1 MRRLIR
7 SVISLVLCA
16 SPLVAQAGSLLRNG
30 DFEDTEFSPW
40 IVQRWNGECDV
51 ELDRTFANAGRGS
64 AGFGSD
70 SRCKIAL
77 VQDLGKLDAGSYIL
91 KGYVRAINLRQGQWK
106 RTFLVGLETPEKEL
120 FLDKIP
126 GGTYGWRPFTRA
138 YTINQP
144 INGKLCLYLFGPG
157 RLWLDGLSL
166 ERIKPEGAVSDN
178 RGLVLGEEEGSLSS
192 VIAESRGDIRCSL
205 CSGGHPAGTQ
215 SCKFCG
221 FDIASSRKAEHEIE
235 LITGGHEIAG
245 PNLILNGSFEE
256 GKGQGSPFRGW
267 AVRSTLGG
275 EHSFNLV
282 PGRTGYAARIS
293 ASKAGRGDI
302 HNVPDIKFNAG
313 DILRFR
319 FWAKADELDGGVSVW
334 FEGDPGEG
342 WQKINVDSSTKDWK
356 LFETRVRV
364 PKGKKGQTEPA
375 LQFWFYNWGTGA
387 VLFDDISACVVRPDL
402 SGAVVAELKRLLE
415 LVRASVADAEGVADE
430 SLELCKAAETS
441 LLAALKS
448 PEEADPRS
456 LKRTVISALG
466 RLQGGDGSI
475 ALGVASSLEKIFLDE
490 PYRGPMAKAMSI
502 SLAQNESEAAQL
514 VVLASGNP
522 LENVR
527 VALQGDLVA
536 KTAGAASLPAEQV
549 RIDLIGYVDTTA
561 GERPYQSRKL
571 GWWPD
576 PLLSNARFKV
586 RPDEAQPLLV
596 TVTTKKETM
605 PGQYEGRLLVTSGAS
620 KLDLPLHIEV
630 FPFALP
636 ESRNYS
642 SFAFGCSPSLVAK
655 HYGGDPDQKIMER
668 FVVEACKRGMPP
680 TDLLNGWGW
689 GSQKPQ
695 QLPKGGY
702 DFTSLDRWIDLFKE
716 HGLSHFPMAIVPRF
730 KKWGGGDYTEKWKAS
745 FSEFLKAYASH
756 LKEKGISDRAIIYNI
771 DEAAK
776 SKGEWEICKQLY
788 KLAKTAVPDVPVV
801 QCLNEP
807 DGVEA
812 LSGHADIWDL
822 YYGHY
827 ERAGGPQRLK
837 AGDGLF
843 LAVCIYP
850 SVPPN
855 LFIEYDLLD
864 ARIFPW
870 IGYRTGSKGFE
881 YWDLFQWGNNV
892 GNTDWLTRGD
902 GTRTAWKLDNPHGD
916 GLLMYPGPNG
926 VPLSSLR
933 LESFRDG
940 LEDYEYL
947 LKLQARSE
955 TDPFAAALLKEATE
969 VIVTGVTSYTREPAQ
984 LLNLRVRIAK
994 FLSTDVARSG
1004 Q

>member
-70 SRCKIAL
+70 RRCKIAL
-77 VQDLGKLDAGSYIL
+77 VQDLGRLDAGSYIL

-144 INGKLCLYLFGPG
+144 INGKLYLYLFGPC

-221 FDIASSRKAEHEIE
+221 FDIASSRKAEHEFE
-235 LITGGHEIAG
+235 LINGGHEIAG
-245 PNLILNGSFEE
+245 PNLI
-256 GKGQGSPFRGW
+256 
-267 AVRSTLGG
+267 
-275 EHSFNLV
+275 
-282 PGRTGYAARIS
+282 
-293 ASKAGRGDI
+293 
-302 HNVPDIKFNAG
+302 
-313 DILRFR
+313 
-319 FWAKADELDGGVSVW
+319 
-334 FEGDPGEG
+334 
-342 WQKINVDSSTKDWK
+342 
-356 LFETRVRV
+356 
-364 PKGKKGQTEPA
+364 
-375 LQFWFYNWGTGA
+375 
-387 VLFDDISACVVRPDL
+387 
-402 SGAVVAELKRLLE
+402 
-415 LVRASVADAEGVADE
+415 
-430 SLELCKAAETS
+430 
-441 LLAALKS
+441 
-448 PEEADPRS
+448 
-456 LKRTVISALG
+456 
-466 RLQGGDGSI
+466 
-475 ALGVASSLEKIFLDE
+475 
-490 PYRGPMAKAMSI
+490 
-502 SLAQNESEAAQL
+502 
-514 VVLASGNP
+514 
-522 LENVR
+522 
-527 VALQGDLVA
+527 
-536 KTAGAASLPAEQV
+536 
-549 RIDLIGYVDTTA
+549 
-561 GERPYQSRKL
+561 
-571 GWWPD
+571 
-576 PLLSNARFKV
+576 
-586 RPDEAQPLLV
+586 
-596 TVTTKKETM
+596 
-605 PGQYEGRLLVTSGAS
+605 
-620 KLDLPLHIEV
+620 
-630 FPFALP
+630 
-636 ESRNYS
+636 
-642 SFAFGCSPSLVAK
+642 
-655 HYGGDPDQKIMER
+655 
-668 FVVEACKRGMPP
+668 
-680 TDLLNGWGW
+680 
-689 GSQKPQ
+689 
-695 QLPKGGY
+695 
-702 DFTSLDRWIDLFKE
+702 
-716 HGLSHFPMAIVPRF
+716 
-730 KKWGGGDYTEKWKAS
+730 
-745 FSEFLKAYASH
+745 
-756 LKEKGISDRAIIYNI
+756 
-771 DEAAK
+771 
-776 SKGEWEICKQLY
+776 
-788 KLAKTAVPDVPVV
+788 
-801 QCLNEP
+801 
-807 DGVEA
+807 
-812 LSGHADIWDL
+812 
-822 YYGHY
+822 
-827 ERAGGPQRLK
+827 QRLK